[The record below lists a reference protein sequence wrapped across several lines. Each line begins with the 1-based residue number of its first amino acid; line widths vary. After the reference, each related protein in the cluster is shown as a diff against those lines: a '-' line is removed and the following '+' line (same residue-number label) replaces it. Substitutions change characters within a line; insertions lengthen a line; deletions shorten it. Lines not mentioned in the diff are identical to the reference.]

1 MQIQSEAMQVKYHS
15 QSDFHINSQI
25 GFGFMGE
32 RDCIKK
38 SNVNGNLFI
47 DNSQNAKILSFSCK
61 SDYLCNEGLYK
72 KVAHCRE
79 GV

>member
-1 MQIQSEAMQVKYHS
+1 MQIQSEAKVKDH
-15 QSDFHINSQI
+15 SQI

-38 SNVNGNLFI
+38 SNVSGNLFI
-47 DNSQNAKILSFSCK
+47 DNSQSAKILSFSCK